1 MEFNTAGSF
10 ECVRCGAV
18 CTASSVGDLLIA
30 ECPAGDQRYVLTLH
44 APGDL
49 ATEAADDPLI
59 GKTLGPCRLVARA
72 GFEGGL
78 PLYHALDTALN
89 QPRSVRILAGPAAQ
103 NAAQFQAFVR
113 AGKLAA
119 AARDSALANVTY
131 LARYQGSPFTV
142 SPALEGQ
149 TFDQAVSGAVRMQAS
164 EAVRLV
170 RRLAR
175 AVAALHARQIVHR
188 NIGPDSVFILP
199 NGEPMLRNFAFA
211 VGPDS
216 PAAPREVVGQPGFLA
231 PEQIA
236 GRALDGRADLYALG
250 ALLYLAVV
258 GRPPFAGA
266 GPSQVLRA
274 QLEGPA
280 AARQAIA
287 TAAPELADLV
297 TRLLSATP
305 EARPES
311 AEALMDALTPGAPL
325 PASAAT
331 LAAPAIGF
339 EESKLTLAPSPPKP
353 ERPAVEPKL
362 SLSSPGPEFKL
373 AEPEPPVVPPAAAP
387 KIAKSEPRK
396 RDEGDI
402 LALAADEPTEEER
415 LRMLPSLELGPR
427 RAPAPARSPRAPK
440 PAAPAAAPVIA
451 PAPSP
456 ALPGPG
462 LDELALQ
469 VDHKADEGPVGGVD
483 IRPPE
488 PEPERRLS
496 PRTLVMGGVAALLLV
511 GFILSRFVS
520 CGSGPGA
527 DTAGAGGRA
536 GARGGPRKALT
547 EAEKAAAAVA
557 NEFARLEAFA
567 KSNAKDP
574 DTVIKQ
580 CDLFLEKHG
589 SAEQAAAAKALRE
602 AAQATAREMSAEAD
616 SRALQASLREAGKK
630 SADKLLEMEA
640 FLKKHAGTK
649 AAAAVEKL
657 RETELRAREKAAE
670 AALRT
675 ERAKIEKDLKGGAY
689 GLAIAAL
696 TRLAEAYEGTK
707 SGAAA
712 GTEAGELRQK
722 LAEDFKEKK
731 AALEDLAKRMAFAE
745 ALAQLDEP
753 LKKWQDE
760 DLRREATALAAALRE
775 QRDKTVESYGTFL
788 AKFDALVT
796 AWQLDEALA
805 TANAAAAQAV
815 SPAHRELLQAKAGE
829 VAVMQRALERIIAGA
844 KAEAAKAAQGDG
856 KIWLQRT
863 TGARLRAVITDPS
876 ATGLEADMPGFKGH
890 LAWADLHADQWT
902 AFARSAPGDPTAADH
917 HALGLAALYA
927 GEPDTAFAE
936 FTKAVELDAGALDA
950 ILPSLRHHAQGFR
963 YLAAGRFPLGPR
975 KEPQA
980 LDGFLLGRAEVTNAE
995 YAFFARVTKAELPS
1009 ELKVAEARADL
1020 PVGGLTWQE
1029 ADAYARW
1036 LDMRLPTDVEWE
1048 RAVRGSD
1055 GRLYPWGDAFD
1066 ASRANL
1072 LRPAAKGPAAPAPL
1086 VPAHRHLSRRDDSP
1100 FFHLVGNVRE
1110 WTATPVLD
1118 PKGAATAY
1126 LVVGGSAADR
1136 EAAAAATARAQ
1147 GKINARDPY
1156 TGFRLAWPR

>member
-1 MEFNTAGSF
+1 MEFNTASTF
-10 ECVRCGAV
+10 ECVRCGAACSV
-18 CTASSVGDLLIA
+18 SNVGDLLIA
-30 ECPAGDQRYVLTLH
+30 ECPAGDLRYVLTVH

-49 ATEAADDPLI
+49 AAEAADDPLL
-59 GKTLGPCRLVARA
+59 GKTLGPCRLVAPA

-119 AARDSALANVTY
+119 AARDGALANVTY

-142 SPALEGQ
+142 ASALEGQ
-149 TFDQAVSGAVRMQAS
+149 TFDQAVAGAVRMQAS
-164 EAVRLV
+164 EAVRLL

-175 AVAALHARQIVHR
+175 AVAALHGRQIVHR

-211 VGPDS
+211 LGPDS
-216 PAAPREVVGQPGFLA
+216 PPAPREVVGQPGYLA
-231 PEQIA
+231 PEQLA

-266 GPSQVLRA
+266 GPAQILRA

-280 AARQAIA
+280 AAHQAIA
-287 TAAPELADLV
+287 SAAPELADLV
-297 TRLLSATP
+297 MRLLAPTP
-305 EARPES
+305 ETRPKS
-311 AEALMDALTPGAPL
+311 AEALMEALTPAAAR
-325 PASAAT
+325 PASSPAPAAPVISFVESKLALAPSASKPESPAPELKLSLSPPGEEFRLADAEPPAP
-331 LAAPAIGF
+331 LAAPA
-339 EESKLTLAPSPPKP
+339 PK
-353 ERPAVEPKL
+353 A
-362 SLSSPGPEFKL
+362 
-373 AEPEPPVVPPAAAP
+373 
-387 KIAKSEPRK
+387 AKSEPRT
-396 RDEGDI
+396 RDEGDL
-402 LALAADEPTEEER
+402 LALAADEPTQEER
-415 LRMLPSLELGPR
+415 RRALPSLELGPR
-427 RAPAPARSPRAPK
+427 QAPAPARSPRAPK
-440 PAAPAAAPVIA
+440 PATPAAAPA
-451 PAPSP
+451 LGA

-488 PEPERRLS
+488 PEPERRLP
-496 PRTLVMGGVAALLLV
+496 PRTLVMGGVAALLLA
-511 GFILSRFVS
+511 GFVLSRFVS
-520 CGSGPGA
+520 CGSG
-527 DTAGAGGRA
+527 TATDPAAAAGKGS
-536 GARGGPRKALT
+536 ARGGPRKALT

-557 NEFARLEAFA
+557 SELARLEAFA
-567 KSNAKDP
+567 KSNAREP
-574 DTVIKQ
+574 DNVIKQ

-589 SAEQAAAAKALRE
+589 ATEQAAAAKALRE
-602 AAQATAREMSAEAD
+602 AAQATAREIDAEAD
-616 SRALQASLREAGKK
+616 SRALQAALREAGKT
-630 SADKLLEMEA
+630 SAEKLQEMDA

-649 AAAAVEKL
+649 AAAAIEKL

-675 ERAKIEKDLKGGAY
+675 ERLKIDKHLKGGAY

-696 TRLAEAYEGTK
+696 AALAEKYEGTK
-707 SGAAA
+707 PGAAA
-712 GTEAGELRQK
+712 ATEAGELRQK
-722 LAEDFKEKK
+722 LADDFKEKK
-731 AALEDLAKRMAFAE
+731 AAMQDLAQRMAFSE

-753 LKKWQDE
+753 LTKWQDE
-760 DLRREATALAAALRE
+760 ALQREAASLATALRRQRE
-775 QRDKTVESYGTFL
+775 QTVESYGAFL
-788 AKFDALVT
+788 AKFDPLIA

-805 TANAAAAQAV
+805 AANDAAAKAV
-815 SPAHRELLQAKAGE
+815 SPALRELLQAKAAE
-829 VAVMQRALERIIAGA
+829 VALAQRARDRIIAGA

-863 TGARLRAVITDPS
+863 SGARLRAVIADPS
-876 ATGLEADMPGFKGH
+876 PAGLEADMPGFKGR
-890 LAWADLHADQWT
+890 LTWAELHADQWT
-902 AFARSAPGDPTAADH
+902 AFARSAPGDPTALDH
-917 HALGLAALYA
+917 QALGLVALYA

-936 FTKAVELDAGALDA
+936 FTRAVELDAGILDA
-950 ILPSLRHHAQGFR
+950 ILPCLRHHAQGFG
-963 YLAAGRFPLGPR
+963 YLAPGRFPLGPR
-975 KEPQA
+975 KELQT

-995 YAFFARVTKAELPS
+995 YAFFARVTKADLPP
-1009 ELKVAEARADL
+1009 ELKIAEARADL

-1029 ADAYARW
+1029 AEAYARW
-1036 LDMRLPTDVEWE
+1036 LDMRLPTDSEWE

-1055 GRLYPWGDAFD
+1055 GRLYPWGDTFD
-1066 ASRANL
+1066 ATRANL
-1072 LRPAAKGPAAPAPL
+1072 LRPPAKGPAVPAAL

-1118 PKGAATAY
+1118 PKGVATAY
-1126 LVVGGSAADR
+1126 LVVGGSVADR

-1147 GKINARDPY
+1147 GKPNARDPY